1 MLIKVDIPLPCNPT
15 KLKERSTRLTSWKV
29 AIFILAQDF
38 FMKVKFLIFLQIPLF
53 FHDTDGVKKKEGKV
67 NIKLSFVWLLGGGKM
82 KKRRM

>member
-1 MLIKVDIPLPCNPT
+1 MQSNKV
-15 KLKERSTRLTSWKV
+15 EREVHTFMTSWKV

-67 NIKLSFVWLLGGGKM
+67 NIKLSFVWLLGEGEKW
-82 KKRRM
+82 KSEECRIHTAQ